1 MAADPTNPPRDFG
14 PRKGVHSS
22 ELLKNCLS
30 GRANGVLTRPVHGDA
45 QYCVSN
51 PGKIGMLAGSSISG
65 YALFKSLSADKIA
78 LNAAR
83 YAKSAT
89 VQKDIEYFRER
100 VGTVATTE
108 DFLKDYRLLKFALT
122 AYDMEDQLEYPARIK
137 QILRDDPSN
146 SQALVKRMTNPGYRT
161 INADFAFFSKGTE
174 KLKDQTFIDGLVEK
188 YKNARYEISLGEL
201 SSSIPDAMYFQ
212 RKIGAVKNG
221 YEIIGD
227 PVLFEVAL
235 TALNIPRSAA
245 ATKVERLK
253 VTIENKLD
261 MEKLSDPIYTRKL
274 VERYLVLKD
283 VQNMQSQSDGL
294 LGMFA

>member
-1 MAADPTNPPRDFG
+1 M
-14 PRKGVHSS
+14 
-22 ELLKNCLS
+22 LS
-30 GRANGVLTRPVHGDA
+30 GL
-45 QYCVSN
+45 
-51 PGKIGMLAGSSISG
+51 SISG
-65 YALFKSLSADKIA
+65 YSLYKSLSPDKIA
-78 LNAAR
+78 LNTAR

-89 VQKDIEYFRER
+89 VEKEIDYFREKI
-100 VGTVATTE
+100 GSIATAE

-137 QILRDDPSN
+137 QIMRDDPDDSD
-146 SQALVKRMTNPGYRT
+146 ALVNRMTNPGYRT
-161 INADFAFFSKGTE
+161 INADFAFSSGGIA

-188 YKNARYEISLGEL
+188 YKNARYEISLGQL

-212 RKIGAVKNG
+212 RKIGAVRNG

-227 PVLFEVAL
+227 PVLFDVAL
-235 TALNIPRSAA
+235 IALNIPRSAA
-245 ATKVERLK
+245 SADVDRLK
-253 VTIENKLD
+253 LTIENKID
-261 MEKLSDPIYTRKL
+261 MEKLGDEKYVRKL